1 VSADPIW
8 LLNALGVLNSPV
20 SYFVPRCLYTTRVVL
35 HSVERPERAHMT
47 QTTPQ
52 SMVHVVLYQAP
63 KSNSEMMIRKRI
75 PRRGPIPEAVN
86 LKCDSGCA
94 SAELSYRQLPEHDEL
109 MVFQFDEY
117 RAECRA
123 ELVSRG

>member
-1 VSADPIW
+1 
-8 LLNALGVLNSPV
+8 
-20 SYFVPRCLYTTRVVL
+20 
-35 HSVERPERAHMT
+35 MT

-63 KSNSEMMIRKRI
+63 KSNSEMMIRKRV
-75 PRRGPIPEAVN
+75 PRRGPIREAVN
-86 LKCDSGCA
+86 LRCDSNCA

>member
-1 VSADPIW
+1 VFADPIW
-8 LLNALGVLNSPV
+8 LLNALGVRLDRFVFCTKMSVNDTNSV
-20 SYFVPRCLYTTRVVL
+20 TFGRETRKGAHDTDNAVKYGTLVL
-35 HSVERPERAHMT
+35 FK
-47 QTTPQ
+47 
-52 SMVHVVLYQAP
+52 AP
-63 KSNSEMMIRKRI
+63 KSNSEMMISEKDS
-75 PRRGPIPEAVN
+75 RGPIPEAVN
-86 LKCDSGCA
+86 LRCDSNCA